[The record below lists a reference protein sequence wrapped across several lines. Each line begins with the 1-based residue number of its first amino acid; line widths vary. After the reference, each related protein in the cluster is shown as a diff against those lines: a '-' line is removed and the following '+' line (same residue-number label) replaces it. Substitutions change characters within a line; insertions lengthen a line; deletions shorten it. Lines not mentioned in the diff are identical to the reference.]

1 MLLPFKHRINGTLFF
16 RLQMVTAGGDV
27 GVIDSSFGNAGK
39 FKVAFKEGTSAGVN
53 HGVVMAWKR

>member
-1 MLLPFKHRINGTLFF
+1 
-16 RLQMVTAGGDV
+16 MVTAGGDV